1 MIRFTTAGESH
12 GESLLVILE
21 GIPAGLA
28 VNYKDIDL
36 DLARRQ
42 KGYGRGKRMSIET
55 DVVKILSGMRHLRT
69 LGSPIAM
76 SIANRDFQNWVNT
89 MSPTSSECDDKP
101 LLRPRPGHADLSGLI
116 KYNVKDFRDIL
127 ERASARETAARVA
140 AGAVCKILLKEFDIS
155 IMSYTSQIGDV
166 VADISSIK
174 EGKLL
179 YDTEMSEV
187 RCPDTVASKKMIEL
201 VDKARLQGDTLGGK
215 VVVVVKDVPA
225 GLGSHTQ
232 WDLKLDGRL
241 AQSLISIQAVKAVE
255 FGDGTKL
262 AENFGSVSHDEIF
275 YSNAKWFYRKTNR
288 AGGIEGGMSNG
299 EPIVVTCT
307 MKAIPSLANPLHSV
321 NLVTKR
327 TAKAEAVRSDI
338 CAVPAVGVVA
348 EAAVAIELAKALKEK
363 FGGDSLEDMK
373 KNVNTYKERLKAL

>member
-12 GESLLVILE
+12 GEALLVILE
-21 GIPAGLA
+21 GIPAGL
-28 VNYKDIDL
+28 VINYKDIDL

-55 DVVKILSGMRHLRT
+55 DVIKILSGMRHLRT

-76 SIANRDFQNWVNT
+76 SIANKDFQNWVNI
-89 MSPTSSECDDKP
+89 MSPTSNESDGKP

-116 KYNVKDFRDIL
+116 KYGVKDFRDIL

-140 AGAVCKILLKEFDIS
+140 AGAVCKVLLKEFGIS
-155 IMSYTSQIGDV
+155 IMSYTLQIGDV
-166 VADISSIK
+166 VADLSSIK
-174 EGKLL
+174 ENKIWH
-179 YDTEMSEV
+179 DTEMSEV
-187 RCPDTVASKKMIEL
+187 RCPDIIASKKMIKL
-201 VDKARLQGDTLGGK
+201 IDKARFQGDTLGGK

-241 AQSLISIQAVKAVE
+241 AQSLVSIQAVKAVE

-262 AENFGSVSHDEIF
+262 AENFGSMSQDEIF
-275 YSNAKWFYRKTNR
+275 YSNTKGFYRKTNR

-299 EPIVVTCT
+299 ESIVVTCT
-307 MKAIPSLANPLHSV
+307 MKAIPSLVNPLHSV
-321 NLVTKR
+321 NLVTKK

-338 CAVPAVGVVA
+338 CAVPAAGIVA

-373 KNVNTYKERLKAL
+373 KNVNIYKERLKAL